1 MSKIPK
7 NSPIISQSLND
18 RLRYLRLQW
27 RKLRRISNKL
37 DNDYM
42 TLKRDYIYFMV
53 KVDGYKQSRL
63 AELLDVS
70 GERISR
76 IMKEIEAKGGAT
88 K

>member
-7 NSPIISQSLND
+7 NNPIISQSLND
-18 RLRYLRLQW
+18 RLRHLRLQW

-42 TLKRDYIYFMV
+42 TLKRDYIYLLV
-53 KVDGYKQSRL
+53 TVDGYKQSRL

-70 GERISR
+70 KERISR
-76 IMKEIEAKGGAT
+76 IMKEIEAKGGD